1 LKRPADGSTVC
12 ALKGTSATR
21 RAGSK
26 VRAHGSREARSES
39 STRSDTLGRL
49 RQPNLAPFAH
59 MQKTSAT
66 LLIIDDDE
74 VVRASLA
81 AYLEDSGFSVLQASN
96 GQQGL
101 QIFEQETPD
110 LVICDLRMPQVG
122 GLELIRQVT
131 SLAPDTPVIVV
142 SGAGVMSDAV
152 EALRLGAADYLIK
165 PLEDLAV
172 LEHSVRRALDRAH
185 LLQENQLYRQ
195 KLETANR
202 ELEAS
207 LHLLQEDQ
215 DAGRQVQMNMLPTNP
230 WAFEFEHEIIPSL
243 YLSGDFVDYFRVDER
258 RVAFYL
264 ADVSGHG
271 ASSAFI
277 TVLLKFM
284 TTRLL
289 FESKRGGTLPEFKPS
304 EVLGHINRGLISCKL
319 GKHVTM
325 VGGVIDEDT
334 GQLTYSVGG
343 HLPLPILYTPT
354 ETRYLQG
361 RGLPV
366 GIFNEATYTDHVLDL
381 PESFSLTLLSD
392 GILDLL
398 PGDTLKEK
406 EAALPEL
413 VKAAGG
419 SLDGLRR
426 KFGLATLG
434 EMPDDIALLVLSRNL

>member
-1 LKRPADGSTVC
+1 MHNP
-12 ALKGTSATR
+12 SA
-21 RAGSK
+21 K
-26 VRAHGSREARSES
+26 
-39 STRSDTLGRL
+39 
-49 RQPNLAPFAH
+49 
-59 MQKTSAT
+59 

-81 AYLEDSGFSVLQASN
+81 AYLEDSGFTVLQAAN
-96 GQQGL
+96 GLQGL
-101 QIFEQETPD
+101 EVFELQRPD
-110 LVICDLRMPQVG
+110 VVICDLRMPQVD
-122 GLELIRQVT
+122 GLELIRRINVLNT
-131 SLAPDTPVIVV
+131 EVPVIVV

-172 LEHSVRRALDRAH
+172 LEHSVRRALDRTH
-185 LLQENQLYRQ
+185 LRLENQRYRE

-202 ELEAS
+202 ELQAS

-215 DAGRQVQMNMLPTNP
+215 NAGRQVQMNMLPLTP
-230 WAFEFEHEIIPSL
+230 WRVDGLEFAHQIIPSL

-258 RVAFYL
+258 RIAFYL

-271 ASSAFI
+271 ASSAFV

-289 FESKRGGTLPEFKPS
+289 YESRRGGLLPEFKPS
-304 EVLGHINRGLISCKL
+304 DVLGHINRGLINCKL

-325 VGGVIDEDT
+325 LGGVIDEQS
-334 GQLTYSVGG
+334 GKLTYSIGG
-343 HLPLPILYTPT
+343 HLPLPVLFS
-354 ETRYLQG
+354 EGHAHYLEG

-366 GIFNEATYTDHVLDL
+366 GLFNEAVYTDLQMDL
-381 PESFSLTLLSD
+381 PKSFSLTLLSD

-406 EAALPEL
+406 EAILPQL
-413 VKAAGG
+413 ISSAGG
-419 SLDGLRR
+419 TLDGLRQVL
-426 KFGLATLG
+426 GLANLG
-434 EMPDDIALLVLSRNL
+434 EMPDDIALLVLSRNLA

>member
-1 LKRPADGSTVC
+1 MHNP
-12 ALKGTSATR
+12 SA
-21 RAGSK
+21 K
-26 VRAHGSREARSES
+26 
-39 STRSDTLGRL
+39 
-49 RQPNLAPFAH
+49 
-59 MQKTSAT
+59 

-96 GQQGL
+96 GLQGL
-101 QIFEQETPD
+101 EVFELQRPD
-110 LVICDLRMPQVG
+110 LVICDLRMPQVD
-122 GLELIRQVT
+122 GLELIRRINA
-131 SLAPDTPVIVV
+131 LDTDVPVVVV

-172 LEHSVRRALDRAH
+172 LEHSVHRALDRAH
-185 LLQENQLYRQ
+185 LRVENQRYRE

-202 ELEAS
+202 ELQAS
-207 LHLLQEDQ
+207 LHLLEEDQ
-215 DAGRQVQMNMLPTNP
+215 NAGRQVQMNMLPVTP
-230 WAFEFEHEIIPSL
+230 WQADGLNFAHHIIPSL

-258 RVAFYL
+258 RIVFYL

-271 ASSAFI
+271 ASSAFV

-289 FESKRGGTLPEFKPS
+289 YESRRGGVLPEFKPS
-304 EVLGHINRGLISCKL
+304 DVLGHINRGLINCKL

-325 VGGVIDEDT
+325 LGGVIDEQS
-334 GQLTYSVGG
+334 GKLTYSIGG
-343 HLPLPILYTPT
+343 HLPLPVLYSDGQA
-354 ETRYLQG
+354 RYLEG

-366 GIFNEATYTDHVLDL
+366 GLFEEAVYSDLEMDL

-398 PGDTLKEK
+398 PGETLKDK
-406 EAALPEL
+406 ETVLPQL
-413 VKAAGG
+413 VCSAGG
-419 SLDGLRR
+419 TLDGLRR
-426 KFGLATLG
+426 VFGLANLG
-434 EMPDDIALLVLSRNL
+434 EMPDDIALLVLSRNLA

>member
-1 LKRPADGSTVC
+1 
-12 ALKGTSATR
+12 
-21 RAGSK
+21 
-26 VRAHGSREARSES
+26 
-39 STRSDTLGRL
+39 
-49 RQPNLAPFAH
+49 

-66 LLIIDDDE
+66 LLIIDDDD

-81 AYLEDSGFSVLQASN
+81 AYLEDSGFSVLQAGN

-101 QIFEQETPD
+101 QVFEEHQPD
-110 LVICDLRMPQVG
+110 LVICDLRMPQMG
-122 GLELIRQVT
+122 GLELIRQV
-131 SLAPDTPVIVV
+131 SERAPQLPVIVV

-172 LEHSVRRALDRAH
+172 LEHSVRRALDRSR
-185 LLQENQLYRQ
+185 LVLENQRYRD

-215 DAGRQVQMNMLPTNP
+215 TAGRQVQMNMLPESP
-230 WAFEFEHEIIPSL
+230 WVAGEFAFEHQIIPSL

-258 RVAFYL
+258 RIAFYL

-271 ASSAFI
+271 ASSAFV

-284 TTRLL
+284 TTRLM
-289 FESKRGGTLPEFKPS
+289 FELKRSKMREFKPS
-304 EVLGHINRGLISCKL
+304 EVLSHINRGLINSKL

-325 VGGVIDEDT
+325 VGGVIDEEA
-334 GQLTYSVGG
+334 GLLTYAVGG
-343 HLPLPILYTPT
+343 HLPLPVLHTPGH
-354 ETRYLQG
+354 TRYLEG

-366 GIFNEATYTDHVLDL
+366 GLFDEATYQDL
-381 PESFSLTLLSD
+381 VVELPPQFSLSLMSD

-398 PGDTLKEK
+398 PGDTLKDK
-406 EAALPEL
+406 EAALPEI

-419 SLDGLRR
+419 SLDGLRQR
-426 KFGLATLG
+426 FGLATLG
-434 EMPDDIALLVLSRNL
+434 DMPDDIALLVLSRNLQ

>member
-1 LKRPADGSTVC
+1 MHNP
-12 ALKGTSATR
+12 SA
-21 RAGSK
+21 K
-26 VRAHGSREARSES
+26 
-39 STRSDTLGRL
+39 
-49 RQPNLAPFAH
+49 
-59 MQKTSAT
+59 

-81 AYLEDSGFSVLQASN
+81 AYLEDSGFHVLQASN
-96 GQQGL
+96 GLQGL
-101 QIFEQETPD
+101 EVFEREQPD
-110 LVICDLRMPQVG
+110 VVICDLRMPQVD
-122 GLELIRQVT
+122 GLELIRRINILG
-131 SLAPDTPVIVV
+131 SDIPVIVV

-185 LLQENQLYRQ
+185 LRLENLRYRE

-202 ELEAS
+202 ELQAS

-215 DAGRQVQMNMLPTNP
+215 NAGRQVQMNMLPVTP
-230 WAFEFEHEIIPSL
+230 WTVDGLQFSHQIIPSL
-243 YLSGDFVDYFRVDER
+243 YLSGDFVDYFRVDEH

-271 ASSAFI
+271 ASSAFV

-289 FESKRGGTLPEFKPS
+289 YEWRRAGTLPAFKPS
-304 EVLGHINRGLISCKL
+304 DVLGHINRGLINCKL

-325 VGGVIDEDT
+325 LGGVIDEQS
-334 GQLTYSVGG
+334 GQLTYSIGG
-343 HLPLPILYTPT
+343 HLPLPVLYS
-354 ETRYLQG
+354 EGQARYLEG

-366 GIFNEATYTDHVLDL
+366 GLFDEAVYTDLVMDL
-381 PESFSLTLLSD
+381 PDSFSLTLLSD

-398 PGDTLKEK
+398 PGDTLKDK
-406 EAALPEL
+406 ETVLPQL
-413 VKAAGG
+413 VSSAGG
-419 SLDGLRR
+419 TLDGLRQV
-426 KFGLATLG
+426 FGLANLG
-434 EMPDDIALLVLSRNL
+434 EMPDDIALLVLSRNLA

>member
-1 LKRPADGSTVC
+1 M
-12 ALKGTSATR
+12 
-21 RAGSK
+21 
-26 VRAHGSREARSES
+26 H
-39 STRSDTLGRL
+39 
-49 RQPNLAPFAH
+49 
-59 MQKTSAT
+59 KTSAT

-81 AYLEDSGFSVLQASN
+81 AYLEDSGFNVLQAAN
-96 GQQGL
+96 GLQGL
-101 QIFEQETPD
+101 DVFQREQPD
-110 LVICDLRMPQVG
+110 VVICDLRMPQVD
-122 GLELIRQVT
+122 GLELIRRINALQVE
-131 SLAPDTPVIVV
+131 TPVIVV
-142 SGAGVMSDAV
+142 SGAGVMTDAV

-185 LLQENQLYRQ
+185 LRQENQRYRD

-202 ELEAS
+202 ELQAS

-215 DAGRQVQMNMLPTNP
+215 NAGRQVQMNMLPVTP
-230 WAFEFEHEIIPSL
+230 WQVDGLQFAHQIIPSL

-271 ASSAFI
+271 ASSAFV

-289 FESKRGGTLPEFKPS
+289 YESRRNGGLPEFKPS
-304 EVLGHINRGLISCKL
+304 EVLGHINRGLINCKL

-325 VGGVIDEDT
+325 LGGVIDEQS
-334 GQLTYSVGG
+334 GKLTYSIGG
-343 HLPLPILYTPT
+343 HLPLPVLFCDG
-354 ETRYLQG
+354 EARYLNG

-366 GIFNEATYTDHVLDL
+366 GLFDEADYTDHVLEL

-398 PGDTLKEK
+398 PGDTLQEK
-406 EAALPEL
+406 EVALPQL
-413 VKAAGG
+413 VTSAGG
-419 SLDGLRR
+419 TLDGLRHV
-426 KFGLATLG
+426 FGLANLAD
-434 EMPDDIALLVLSRNL
+434 MPDDIALLVLSRNLA